1 MRMGKIKISL
11 REFETRIQKLKEK
24 MEERKIDAL
33 FVYGDEYRKE
43 NLRYVSNYW
52 PIFERGGLLVG
63 KNTDPIVLCAPEG
76 EEVAKEMSVWK
87 DIRLLPDFLCVTVP
101 DEIEYPL
108 AHYSS
113 FRKLAQE
120 LRDKGELKTLGIVGR
135 DAMPV
140 DLFRS
145 IEEAF
150 QLETVDCND
159 FLFELRRE
167 KSGDEVACLKEAAR
181 IADIGFKAMMQ
192 ADLIGMTELEAAGIA
207 EAAARKAGAEHIIF
221 QILGSGERTHR
232 IVGRPTDKVIEDG
245 DMIMCALA
253 VQYEGY
259 VATCE
264 MPFAVG
270 NYSQETK
277 RVIDVL
283 VKALKAGI
291 PYLKAGVPMKEF
303 VKAVKNVYEEE
314 GLSKYDVYPPLHG
327 IGCAEAESPYPDE
340 KTEAVFK
347 EGMTVNTDISLF
359 GLPGGSNRIEEGFV
373 ITKDGAVSLSPFVD
387 ACCREWR

>member
-150 QLETVDCND
+150 QSETVDCND

-303 VKAVKNVYEEE
+303 VKAVKKVYEEE

>member
-1 MRMGKIKISL
+1 MGKIKISL

-150 QLETVDCND
+150 QSETVDCND

-167 KSGDEVACLKEAAR
+167 KSGDEVACLKEGAR

-303 VKAVKNVYEEE
+303 VKAVKKVYEEE